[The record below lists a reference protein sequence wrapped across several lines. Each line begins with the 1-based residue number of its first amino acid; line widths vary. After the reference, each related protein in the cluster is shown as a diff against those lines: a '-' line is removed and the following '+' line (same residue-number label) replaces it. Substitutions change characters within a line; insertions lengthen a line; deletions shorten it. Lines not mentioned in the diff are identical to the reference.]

1 MTAKINELPVL
12 EGERVLR
19 FLTDH
24 CNKPE
29 WTCGHEVGHR
39 IGHHATIA
47 NCHYPSNLRRHQ
59 GSDALSPLGPN

>member
-29 WTCGHEVGHR
+29 WTSGHEVGHR
-39 IGHHATIA
+39 IGHHAAMA
-47 NCHYPSNLRRHQ
+47 N
-59 GSDALSPLGPN
+59 